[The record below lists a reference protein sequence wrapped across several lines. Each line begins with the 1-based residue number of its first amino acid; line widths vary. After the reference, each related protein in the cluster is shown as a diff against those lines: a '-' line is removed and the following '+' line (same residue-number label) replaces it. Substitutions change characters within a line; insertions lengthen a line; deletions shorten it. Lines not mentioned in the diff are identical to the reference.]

1 VAKKRDKELKMKV
14 LLIKDVKSLGKKG
27 EVKEVKDGYGKNFL
41 IGKGFA
47 KHATPEILA
56 QHKADEAQAAADL
69 EAEIALQKENA
80 KKLEKCEIIITKKMG
95 TNGHLFGAITKEEV
109 AQELEEQHGI
119 IIDKKHIVDKI
130 SIKTVGE
137 HDLDLKLG
145 HGIHAVLHVDVQ
157 GEK

>member
-1 VAKKRDKELKMKV
+1 MKV
-14 LLIKDVKSLGKKG
+14 LLIKDVKSLGKAG

-47 KHATPEILA
+47 KHATPEILE
-56 QHKADEAQAAADL
+56 QHRLDEEKKAAELAAD
-69 EAEIALQKENA
+69 IALQKENA
-80 KKLEKCEIIITKKMG
+80 QKLEKAEIIITKKMG
-95 TNGHLFGAITKEEV
+95 DNGHLFGAITKEEV
-109 AQELEEQHGI
+109 AAALEEQHGI
-119 IIDKKHIVDKI
+119 KIDKKHITDKKV
-130 SIKTVGE
+130 IKTIGE